1 MQTMAPDWLWLFF
14 GAVVL
19 LALLTQW
26 QQARARNDVRILTAL
41 QTDDFSARGSSP
53 LRRVSTGSE
62 DQRDR
67 QEAAQQAVWRDVSV
81 FRWKRQDEVA
91 IVNYSAVNTKP
102 PRSIDRRQYWVREH
116 GRWRLFFDGAV

>member
-1 MQTMAPDWLWLFF
+1 MSKNNKP
-14 GAVVL
+14 
-19 LALLTQW
+19 
-26 QQARARNDVRILTAL
+26 
-41 QTDDFSARGSSP
+41 
-53 LRRVSTGSE
+53 E